1 MGRAHRAGLCTGRTT
16 ESGRVNSLYNTSM
29 SGDVNPSDGRNGY
42 IDLVRG
48 DVPEE
53 IVRFGIGSDPSA
65 NVLGTGERVGTRRHL
80 HLVTE
85 DEIAHEPA
93 ARRQH
98 PFLTF
103 VSLVLIIAWIVV
115 PAGLIILSRT
125 GTWP

>member
-1 MGRAHRAGLCTGRTT
+1 
-16 ESGRVNSLYNTSM
+16 M

-48 DVPEE
+48 DIPEE
-53 IVRFGIGSDPSA
+53 IVRFEISSDPSA
-65 NVLGTGERVGTRRHL
+65 NVLGTGERVLARRHL
-80 HLVTE
+80 RLVTD
-85 DEIAHEPA
+85 DELDYEPA
-93 ARRQH
+93 GRRQH